1 MEDYYKTMELG
12 FINHMMV
19 EVAEDMA
26 GRDHTKEEWSD
37 AFDKVMEYTLVLL
50 EEKYHNL
57 RRKKNIEI
65 HVPRN
70 EKNYEISNKVT
81 KLLKE
86 FKVELLDDYSGGSM
100 DTNEWETGWDF
111 ANIEDKEQFEPIIKQ
126 MFA

>member
-12 FINHMMV
+12 FINHMMC

-26 GRDHTKEEWSD
+26 GRDHTKEEWGK
-37 AFDKVMEYTLVLL
+37 AFDKVVEYTLVLL
-50 EEKYHNL
+50 EEKYHEVQY
-57 RRKKNIEI
+57 KKNVLIK
-65 HVPRN
+65 VPRN
-70 EKNYEISNKVT
+70 EKNYEISSKVT

-100 DTNEWETGWDF
+100 ENNEWETGWDF
-111 ANIEDKEQFEPIIKQ
+111 AHIEDKERFEPIIKQ